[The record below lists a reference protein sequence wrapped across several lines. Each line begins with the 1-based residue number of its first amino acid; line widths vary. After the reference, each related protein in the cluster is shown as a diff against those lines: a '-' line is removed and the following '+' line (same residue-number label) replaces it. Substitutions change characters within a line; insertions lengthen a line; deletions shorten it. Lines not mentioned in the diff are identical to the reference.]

1 MHSSTQTAKQTTRC
15 QRPLVPHPFG
25 AHSCVVLP
33 FSMFLLLAIPG
44 QISFFLYCI
53 PTLGSF
59 GRRPLVGAPQCVPL
73 QIAAGRQLP
82 LLALCACRVYHSY
95 VQPPRHFRICHLSY
109 CKCWSIASHR
119 RSACCAGTPPARRRA
134 LQAWARMSVVWVIA
148 AQTHIASCLWGR
160 FALLRAP

>member
-59 GRRPLVGAPQCVPL
+59 GRRPFWWGPLSVCRCKLQQAGSSHCRPYVHVVFIILMFNLRGISGFVTCHTVNVGQL
-73 QIAAGRQLP
+73 HHIAAVP
-82 LLALCACRVYHSY
+82 AV
-95 VQPPRHFRICHLSY
+95 
-109 CKCWSIASHR
+109 
-119 RSACCAGTPPARRRA
+119 PARRPPGGVRCRHGPA
-134 LQAWARMSVVWVIA
+134 
-148 AQTHIASCLWGR
+148 CLLFGSSQHK
-160 FALLRAP
+160 PT